1 MVINIDT
8 KLNEFRDEMKGIK
21 NEIVNEF
28 QVEIQGMK
36 NEIVKEFQNE
46 MQGVKNEVESSKCQI
61 LDEVDNKVDCNK
73 EEIVNS
79 IEEKLKKFDK
89 FSDVF
94 VKIIASQN
102 KFSSSLKHLTR
113 NLPKRDGMLDNQELS
128 QSLAAT
134 KYMDRSEMV
143 GHLNQLKDAVKD
155 LPQKADVLMN
165 KSDRSQCATGG

>member
-1 MVINIDT
+1 
-8 KLNEFRDEMKGIK
+8 
-21 NEIVNEF
+21 
-28 QVEIQGMK
+28 MK

-113 NLPKRDGMLDNQELS
+113 NLSKRDGMADNKELS
-128 QSLAAT
+128 QSLAAI
-134 KYMDRSEMV
+134 KQSVQNNKSMDRSEMV

-165 KSDRSQCATGG
+165 KSDLSQGATGG

>member
-1 MVINIDT
+1 
-8 KLNEFRDEMKGIK
+8 
-21 NEIVNEF
+21 
-28 QVEIQGMK
+28 MK

-113 NLPKRDGMLDNQELS
+113 NLSKRDGMADNKELS
-128 QSLAAT
+128 QSLAAI
-134 KYMDRSEMV
+134 KQSVQNNKSMDRSEMV